1 MVKRAK
7 LTLGNQ
13 AVAPEVGADPVEE
26 TTAGKETNPPETA
39 IAQETQTTNM
49 WKFIL
54 LAVLTLV
61 SLVIFRRK
69 IF

>member
-13 AVAPEVGADPVEE
+13 AVTPEGLTGADENI
-26 TTAGKETNPPETA
+26 TLGKEAKQPDGG
-39 IAQETQTTNM
+39 IAQKMQATNL
-49 WKFIL
+49 WKLVF